1 MAKDKSEQT
10 RTQKRPKS
18 YLPEVKRK
26 RIVGRHVAGESYRK
40 IAAGEGVNK
49 ETVGRVL
56 NLPESKEELHRL
68 GDDQTARLREEL
80 RGLVPA
86 ALRKLADSVEDDPNI
101 AYKILR
107 GAGVARYKDESKVEV
122 SQSDPYAKYSG
133 VEKAFY
139 LQHGR
144 FPKPQ
149 EMGQAEREYQKWEEE
164 QRAGQ
169 QSEVTPVQ

>member
-10 RTQKRPKS
+10 RTQSRPKS

-26 RIVGRHVAGESYRK
+26 NIVGRHIAGESYRK

-56 NLPESKEELHRL
+56 NLPESKEELQRL
-68 GDDQTARLREEL
+68 GDEHSERLREEL
-80 RGLVPA
+80 RGLVPP
-86 ALRKLADSVEDDPNI
+86 ALRALADAVKDDPNI

-107 GAGVARYKDESKVEV
+107 GAGIARYKDESKVELTTA
-122 SQSDPYAKYSG
+122 DPYAKYSQ

-139 LQHGR
+139 LRHSR
-144 FPKPQ
+144 FPLPQ
-149 EMGQAEREYQKWEEE
+149 EMGQAERDFQKWEEE